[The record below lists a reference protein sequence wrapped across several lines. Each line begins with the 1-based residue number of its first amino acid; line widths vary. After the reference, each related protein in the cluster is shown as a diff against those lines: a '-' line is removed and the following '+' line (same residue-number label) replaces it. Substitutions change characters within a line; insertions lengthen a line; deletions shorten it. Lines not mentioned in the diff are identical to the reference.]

1 MKNLNVMK
9 LKEIALERATARTYF
24 AIGLLALSLLAA
36 IAITGKANKSV
47 IVWAANTEIMPGDET
62 NGLNT
67 KAIKVFLPG
76 SLDKYLSANNPI
88 QKRLAT
94 RRIAIGELIPAS
106 ALALAFAGERTR
118 SVPLKIARND
128 LPGDLSAG
136 QIVDIYYL
144 PLTNL
149 NSTKARKTELI
160 SEGIA
165 VESIDQKSKDMG
177 GEIGLVLKIPEFDVM
192 NLLSSLNDSRIV
204 VVRSAI

>member
-24 AIGLLALSLLAA
+24 AIGLLVLSLLAA

-160 SEGIA
+160 SEGL
-165 VESIDQKSKDMG
+165 Q
-177 GEIGLVLKIPEFDVM
+177 
-192 NLLSSLNDSRIV
+192 
-204 VVRSAI
+204 

>member
-9 LKEIALERATARTYF
+9 LKEIALDRATARTYF
-24 AIGLLALSLLAA
+24 AIGLLVLSLFAA
-36 IAITGKANKSV
+36 FAITGKANKSV
-47 IVWAANTEIMPGDET
+47 TVWSANAEIMPGD
-62 NGLNT
+62 
-67 KAIKVFLPG
+67 AISNSNIRAIQVFLPG
-76 SLDKYLSANNPI
+76 SIDKYLSANNLI
-88 QKRLAT
+88 QKKLAT

-106 ALALAFAGERTR
+106 ALALDFVGERTR

-144 PLTNL
+144 PLANL
-149 NSTKARKTELI
+149 NSTKARKTQLI

-177 GEIGLVLKIPEFDVM
+177 GEIGLVLKIPEYDVM

>member
-1 MKNLNVMK
+1 MKNLNIMK
-9 LKEIALERATARTYF
+9 LKEIALDRATARTYF
-24 AIGLLALSLLAA
+24 AIGLLVLSLLAA
-36 IAITGKANKSV
+36 VAITGKANKSV
-47 IVWAANTEIMPGDET
+47 IVWAANSEIMPGDET
-62 NGLNT
+62 NDLNI

-76 SLDKYLSANNPI
+76 SIDKYLSASNPI